1 MFFYLIM
8 LTILILMIFISIRFT
23 KKLVNPITIIN
34 LVYIIWMVLGRIGYL
49 GQFKPSFNSTIF
61 LQLNILIMNIFIIIG
76 FCNNK
81 KLKLSKRLFVNDVKL
96 FNYLRI
102 TGFIISIAILFKML
116 VGILTGTLS
125 LGNVRNI
132 SYSVAFGTTDY
143 NQIYFNAIIYYVYQ
157 YLVRGFAFFDLSF
170 CYANLIKKEEPIP
183 FITICNFILFIIIMQ
198 SRIEFMKL
206 VMFIIIFTLFSGIK
220 LSKRQKSLLKKGTF
234 LLGISVLLLFSLRTI
249 NTDKSIIKNTF
260 DSFIIDFSGSNYMFS
275 IYFDKFI
282 NGFRLPDSPLILKY
296 LGGIGLLIE
305 YFLAMFNVKFD
316 HSFVNNFLGQAN
328 YIGSSDHYNAF
339 YTIYFEF
346 MNSGGMHGCIIF
358 SIVFGFIIG
367 SLYKEMDLK
376 QNVKSTYL
384 ATFSVYVITMGTY
397 NYVIS
402 GIYALMIFTCLF
414 LSNEKD
420 SCLVVN
426 KEY

>member
-143 NQIYFNAIIYYVYQ
+143 NQIYFNAIIYCEYP
-157 YLVRGFAFFDLSF
+157 FD
-170 CYANLIKKEEPIP
+170 NP
-183 FITICNFILFIIIMQ
+183 
-198 SRIEFMKL
+198 
-206 VMFIIIFTLFSGIK
+206 
-220 LSKRQKSLLKKGTF
+220 
-234 LLGISVLLLFSLRTI
+234 
-249 NTDKSIIKNTF
+249 
-260 DSFIIDFSGSNYMFS
+260 
-275 IYFDKFI
+275 
-282 NGFRLPDSPLILKY
+282 
-296 LGGIGLLIE
+296 
-305 YFLAMFNVKFD
+305 
-316 HSFVNNFLGQAN
+316 
-328 YIGSSDHYNAF
+328 
-339 YTIYFEF
+339 
-346 MNSGGMHGCIIF
+346 
-358 SIVFGFIIG
+358 
-367 SLYKEMDLK
+367 
-376 QNVKSTYL
+376 
-384 ATFSVYVITMGTY
+384 
-397 NYVIS
+397 
-402 GIYALMIFTCLF
+402 
-414 LSNEKD
+414 
-420 SCLVVN
+420 
-426 KEY
+426 